1 MKLRWSF
8 SQSRTFSRCPRQWFF
23 ATQLAKWNRRDP
35 LAREAFLL
43 SKLQSVSA
51 WRGSLVDSV
60 ICDEIIPLLRT
71 GAIVSRQRVL
81 TVARKRFETQLEFA
95 RNKRWREAGMTAQSA
110 GNSYAALYAL
120 EYGEDIE
127 GELEAAWIDVDQA
140 LTHFLE
146 MSELLRTL
154 RKASQL
160 IPQRTLLFRHSGVNV
175 MARPDLIAAFRTGP
189 PIIIDWKVH
198 TFGAKDYRLQLALYA
213 IALNRCRPHRDFPI
227 DFRSHSP
234 QQIKLFEAQ
243 LLTKKLRP
251 YCLTEQDIHD
261 AENHISVAA
270 TQMWLAIR
278 SASDEGITYKD
289 MQVTIFPDTCQ
300 RCPFRSICWKE
311 DVSAKEGLCQDSRQT
326 SSLF

>member
-8 SQSRTFSRCPRQWFF
+8 SHSRTFGRCPRQWFF

-51 WRGSLVDSV
+51 WRGSLVDGV
-60 ICDEIIPLLRT
+60 ICDEVIPALRT
-71 GAIVSRQRVL
+71 GAVVSRQRVL
-81 TVARKRFETQLEFA
+81 TAAKERFDRQLDFA
-95 RNKRWREAGMTAQSA
+95 RNKRWREAGMTAQKA
-110 GNSYAALYAL
+110 GNSYVALYAL
-120 EYGEDIE
+120 EYGEEIE
-127 GELEAAWIDVDQA
+127 AELETAWIEVEQA

-160 IPQRTLLFRHSGVNV
+160 IPQRSLLFRHSGVNV
-175 MARPDLIAAFRTGP
+175 MARPDLIAIFRSGP
-189 PIIIDWKVH
+189 PLIIDWKVH

-227 DFRSHSP
+227 DLRSHSP
-234 QQIKLFEAQ
+234 QDIKLFEAQ
-243 LLTKKLRP
+243 LLTKQLRP
-251 YCLTEQDIHD
+251 YCLTEQDIRN
-261 AENHISVAA
+261 AENYISVTA
-270 TQMWLAIR
+270 TRMWLAVR
-278 SASDEGITYKD
+278 SVSNEVITYNE
-289 MQVTIFPDTCQ
+289 MPVTIFPDTCQ
-300 RCPFRSICWKE
+300 RCPFRSICWE
-311 DVSAKEGLCQDSRQT
+311 EVSAKEHSCQDLRRT